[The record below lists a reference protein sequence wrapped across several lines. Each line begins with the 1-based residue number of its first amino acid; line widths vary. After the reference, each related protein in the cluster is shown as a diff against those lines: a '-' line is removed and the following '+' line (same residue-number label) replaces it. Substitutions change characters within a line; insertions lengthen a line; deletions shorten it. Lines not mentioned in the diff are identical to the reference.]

1 MECNKDEALRAKE
14 IAERKFNSK
23 DYLSAK
29 KFVMKAQNLY
39 PGLEGLPQMLTTL
52 EVYISAQNKISNGEV
67 DWYNVLGVSSL
78 ADDDTVRKQY
88 RKLALA
94 LHPDKNKS
102 LGADG
107 AFKLVSEAW
116 SLLSDKDKRVAYNK
130 KLNPTAFYHR
140 DPKNQSKVP
149 SSQPSAN
156 GIHTSTNSSTKTQG
170 RHSSTPSPSLKK
182 QNTFA
187 GTAADISS
195 QKKPDTFWT
204 ICNQCKTQYE
214 YLRIYLNH
222 TLLCP
227 NCQQAFLAE
236 ERAPPPNINKPPPN
250 QSHRQKHH
258 QNSKHNIAASNNIA
272 ASSGGRS
279 YGTAQRSG
287 GESFGVGSY
296 VNGSRG
302 TFTPPS
308 TASQTVAPTAN
319 NIQFDRNHMH
329 KRGAGATPPAD
340 DPLLKKRRVDDTY
353 NMVFSD
359 KGKAA
364 TGDVFEGKKVSVE
377 AEKTYRFTDFPGFS
391 TVRRELNPLELRNML
406 ARKARSTISKVLEQW
421 NSREEK
427 VISNSK
433 KQKSNGTNFVNNIH
447 ENDHPR
453 SIPSNSEK
461 QGKDSVHD
469 REVSPDK
476 DNEVTS
482 LQPVSITVPDS
493 DFHNFDL
500 DRTETSFGDDQVWAA
515 YDENDGM
522 PRYYARI
529 IQMISENPF
538 KLKISWLNSR
548 TNSEFG
554 SLQWVGSGFLKTCGD
569 FRTGKHEIN
578 EALNA
583 FSHRVRF
590 TKGARGVIRILPSK
604 GEIWALYRNW
614 SPEWNQD
621 TPEEVMHKY
630 DMVEVVDDYDE
641 EQGISVVPLVK
652 VDGFKLV
659 FAKPADSSEVGR
671 RIPREEM
678 FRFSHQ
684 VPHHLLTGEEAENS
698 PKGCYELDP
707 AAIPLELL
715 TTEAQK
721 AETTTGE
728 IDGSKESAEGTRV
741 GS

>member
-23 DYLSAK
+23 DYLAAK

-39 PGLEGLPQMLTTL
+39 PGLEGVPQMLTTL

-67 DWYNVLGVSSL
+67 DWYNVLGVSPL

-102 LGADG
+102 LGSDG

-116 SLLSDKDKRVAYNK
+116 SLLSDRDKRVAYNK

-140 DPKNQSKVP
+140 DPNNQSKVP
-149 SSQPSAN
+149 LSQPSAN
-156 GIHTSTNSSTKTQG
+156 GFHTSTSSSTKTQA
-170 RHSSTPSPSLKK
+170 SLKK

-187 GTAADISS
+187 GTAADLSS
-195 QKKPDTFWT
+195 QKKLETFWT

-236 ERAPPPNINKPPPN
+236 ERAPPPNIMKPPPN
-250 QSHRQKHH
+250 QSHRQKHR
-258 QNSKHNIAASNNIA
+258 QNSKHNNAASNNND
-272 ASSGGRS
+272 ASSGGKS
-279 YGTAQRSG
+279 YGAAQRPG
-287 GESFGVGSY
+287 GESYGVGGY

-302 TFTPPS
+302 
-308 TASQTVAPTAN
+308 
-319 NIQFDRNHMH
+319 
-329 KRGAGATPPAD
+329 
-340 DPLLKKRRVDDTY
+340 KKRRGDDTY
-353 NMVFSD
+353 NMNFS
-359 KGKAA
+359 GKEKAV
-364 TGDVFEGKKVSVE
+364 TGGGFELKKVPVE
-377 AEKTYRFTDFPGFS
+377 ADKTYRFTDFPGFAS
-391 TVRRELNPLELRNML
+391 ARRELNPLELRNML
-406 ARKARSTISKVLEQW
+406 AGKTRLAISKVLEQW
-421 NSREEK
+421 SSKEVK
-427 VISNSK
+427 VISSSK
-433 KQKSNGTNFVNNIH
+433 KQKINGTNFVNNSH
-447 ENDHPR
+447 NNDHAT
-453 SIPSNSEK
+453 SIPSNSGK
-461 QGKDSVHD
+461 QA
-469 REVSPDK
+469 
-476 DNEVTS
+476 

-529 IQMISENPF
+529 FKLISANPF

-569 FRTGKHEIN
+569 FRTGRHEIS
-578 EALNA
+578 ETLNA
-583 FSHRVRF
+583 FSHRVKF
-590 TKGARGVIRILPSK
+590 TKGARGVIRILPMK

-614 SPEWNQD
+614 SSEWDQS

-641 EQGISVVPLVK
+641 EQGISIIPLVK
-652 VDGFKLV
+652 VDGFKTV
-659 FAKPADSSEVGR
+659 FAKPTDSSEVSR

-707 AAIPLELL
+707 AATPLELL
-715 TTEAQK
+715 TTAGEK
-721 AETTTGE
+721 AETTSGQ
-728 IDGSKESAEGTRV
+728 INGVVMQAAAEGGTKV
-741 GS
+741 GT

>member
-23 DYLSAK
+23 DYLAAK

-52 EVYISAQNKISNGEV
+52 EVYISAQNKISDGEV
-67 DWYNVLGVSSL
+67 DWYNVLGVSPL

-102 LGADG
+102 LGSDG

-116 SLLSDKDKRVAYNK
+116 SLLSDRDKRVAYNK

-140 DPKNQSKVP
+140 DPNNQSKVP
-149 SSQPSAN
+149 LSQPSAN
-156 GIHTSTNSSTKTQG
+156 GFHTSTTSSTKTQG
-170 RHSSTPSPSLKK
+170 RHSSTPPSLKK

-187 GTAADISS
+187 GTAADLSS
-195 QKKPDTFWT
+195 QKKLETFWT

-227 NCQQAFLAE
+227 NCQQAFLAD
-236 ERAPPPNINKPPPN
+236 ERAPPPNIMKPPPN
-250 QSHRQKHH
+250 QSHRQKHR
-258 QNSKHNIAASNNIA
+258 QNSKHNNAASNNND
-272 ASSGGRS
+272 ASSGGKS
-279 YGTAQRSG
+279 YGAAQRPG
-287 GESFGVGSY
+287 GESYGIGGY

-302 TFTPPS
+302 AFTQPS
-308 TASQTVAPTAN
+308 TTSQTVAPTAN
-319 NIQFDRNHMH
+319 TVQFDRNHIH
-329 KRGAGATPPAD
+329 KRAAGTTAPED
-340 DPLLKKRRVDDTY
+340 DPLLKKRRGDATY
-353 NMVFSD
+353 NMIFS
-359 KGKAA
+359 GKEKAV
-364 TGDVFEGKKVSVE
+364 TGGVFELKKVPVE
-377 AEKTYRFTDFPGFS
+377 ADKTYRFTDFPGFS
-391 TVRRELNPLELRNML
+391 SARRELNPLELRNML
-406 ARKARSTISKVLEQW
+406 AGKARLAISKALEQW
-421 NSREEK
+421 SSKEVK
-427 VISNSK
+427 VISSSK
-433 KQKSNGTNFVNNIH
+433 KQKINGTNIVNNTH
-447 ENDHPR
+447 NNDHAT
-453 SIPSNSEK
+453 SIPSNSGK
-461 QGKDSVHD
+461 QGKDSV

-476 DNEVTS
+476 GNEAAA

-529 IQMISENPF
+529 FKLISANPF

-569 FRTGKHEIN
+569 FRTGRHEIS
-578 EALNA
+578 ETLNA
-583 FSHRVRF
+583 FSHRVKF
-590 TKGARGVIRILPSK
+590 TKGARGVTRILPMK

-614 SPEWNQD
+614 SSEWDQS

-641 EQGISVVPLVK
+641 EQGISIIPLVK
-652 VDGFKLV
+652 VDGFKTV
-659 FAKPADSSEVGR
+659 FAKPTDSSEVSR

-707 AAIPLELL
+707 AATPLELL
-715 TTEAQK
+715 TTVGEK
-721 AETTTGE
+721 AETTSGQ
-728 IDGSKESAEGTRV
+728 INCVMQAAAEGGTKV
-741 GS
+741 GT